1 MKTKLLSVVMS
12 VTMLLTMM
20 PNNVFAQGETFV
32 PSEEVQ
38 NSEDLKEVETKTPA
52 SIGLRSTV
60 NNRTFDIQGVDYRRS
75 SMNPGASG
83 KG

>member
-1 MKTKLLSVVMS
+1 MKRLKTKLLSVVMS

-38 NSEDLKEVETKTPA
+38 NSENLDFV
-52 SIGLRSTV
+52 
-60 NNRTFDIQGVDYRRS
+60 
-75 SMNPGASG
+75 
-83 KG
+83 